1 MLSRRHI
8 RLKVMQSLYAFFLK
22 KEDNISKEEDAMIK
36 HMREISD
43 LNLSIIALMIELIK
57 YADDFLENSKNKF
70 FPTEEDL
77 SPNKRF
83 INNKISK
90 KLLTNLALKKEV
102 LKFSNIW
109 IDNDHD
115 VINKL
120 FKDIYMSDLYKSY
133 ILNEKNDDDIDQRF
147 FINLLNEFILN
158 HQLVNH
164 LLEEQ
169 SIYWIDDLPFVATMI
184 ISGIKKK
191 ETIVI
196 KNIFK
201 DSSDKD
207 FALKLFRNTIKKQLD
222 YKDLIMRFAK
232 NWDID
237 RIATMDKILIMM
249 ALTEIT
255 TMNDMPFKV
264 SLNEYI
270 EISKYYSTPKSRLF
284 VNGILDNAVKSLKLE
299 EKVNKVGKDL
309 K

>member
-1 MLSRRHI
+1 
-8 RLKVMQSLYAFFLK
+8 MQSLYAFFLK

-83 INNKISK
+83 ISNKISK

-102 LKFSNIW
+102 IKFSNIW

-120 FKDIYMSDLYKSY
+120 FKDIYTSDLYKSY
-133 ILNEKNDDDIDQRF
+133 ILNEKNDDDVDQRF

-164 LLEEQ
+164 LLEEK

-207 FALKLFRNTIKKQLD
+207 FALQLFRNTIKKQLD

-299 EKVNKVGKDL
+299 EKVNKIGKDL

>member
-1 MLSRRHI
+1 
-8 RLKVMQSLYAFFLK
+8 MQSLYAFFLK

-43 LNLSIIALMIELIK
+43 LNLSIMALMIELIK

-90 KLLTNLALKKEV
+90 NLLTNLALKKEV

-120 FKDIYMSDLYKSY
+120 FKDIYRSNLYKSY

-147 FINLLNEFILN
+147 FINLLNEYILN

-169 SIYWIDDLPFVATMI
+169 SIYWIDDLPFVATII

-191 ETIVI
+191 DTIVL

-299 EKVNKVGKDL
+299 EKVSKDL

>member
-1 MLSRRHI
+1 
-8 RLKVMQSLYAFFLK
+8 MQSLYAFFLK

-191 ETIVI
+191 ENIVI

-207 FALKLFRNTIKKQLD
+207 FALQLFRNTIKKQLD

-299 EKVNKVGKDL
+299 EKVNKIGKDL

>member
-1 MLSRRHI
+1 
-8 RLKVMQSLYAFFLK
+8 MQSLYAFFLK

-120 FKDIYMSDLYKSY
+120 FKDIYISDLYKSY

-184 ISGIKKK
+184 MSGIKKK
-191 ETIVI
+191 ETVVI

-207 FALKLFRNTIKKQLD
+207 FALQLFRNTIKKQLD

>member
-1 MLSRRHI
+1 
-8 RLKVMQSLYAFFLK
+8 MQSLYAFFLK

-70 FPTEEDL
+70 FPSEEDL

-191 ETIVI
+191 ENIVI

-207 FALKLFRNTIKKQLD
+207 FALQLFRNTIKKQLD

-299 EKVNKVGKDL
+299 EKVNKIGKDL

>member
-1 MLSRRHI
+1 
-8 RLKVMQSLYAFFLK
+8 MQSLYAFFLK

-120 FKDIYMSDLYKSY
+120 FKDIYISDLYKSY

-164 LLEEQ
+164 LLEEK

-184 ISGIKKK
+184 MSGIKKK
-191 ETIVI
+191 ETVVI

-207 FALKLFRNTIKKQLD
+207 FALQLFRNTIKKQLD

>member
-120 FKDIYMSDLYKSY
+120 FKDIYISDLYKSY

-164 LLEEQ
+164 LLEEK

-184 ISGIKKK
+184 MSGIKKK
-191 ETIVI
+191 ETVVI

-207 FALKLFRNTIKKQLD
+207 FALQLFRNTIKKQLD

>member
-1 MLSRRHI
+1 
-8 RLKVMQSLYAFFLK
+8 MQSLYAFFLK

-70 FPTEEDL
+70 FPSEEDL

-164 LLEEQ
+164 LLEEK

-184 ISGIKKK
+184 MSGIKKK
-191 ETIVI
+191 ETVVI

-207 FALKLFRNTIKKQLD
+207 FALQLFRNTIKKQLD

>member
-120 FKDIYMSDLYKSY
+120 FKDIYISDLYTTIT
-133 ILNEKNDDDIDQRF
+133 ILT
-147 FINLLNEFILN
+147 
-158 HQLVNH
+158 
-164 LLEEQ
+164 
-169 SIYWIDDLPFVATMI
+169 ATAAWTAAN
-184 ISGIKKK
+184 KW
-191 ETIVI
+191 
-196 KNIFK
+196 
-201 DSSDKD
+201 
-207 FALKLFRNTIKKQLD
+207 R
-222 YKDLIMRFAK
+222 
-232 NWDID
+232 
-237 RIATMDKILIMM
+237 
-249 ALTEIT
+249 
-255 TMNDMPFKV
+255 
-264 SLNEYI
+264 
-270 EISKYYSTPKSRLF
+270 YSTETQRVPVLASTLPISSSKCT
-284 VNGILDNAVKSLKLE
+284 VQVICPVPTAP
-299 EKVNKVGKDL
+299 
-309 K
+309 

>member
-1 MLSRRHI
+1 
-8 RLKVMQSLYAFFLK
+8 MQSLYAFFLK

>member
-1 MLSRRHI
+1 
-8 RLKVMQSLYAFFLK
+8 MQSLYAFFLK

-120 FKDIYMSDLYKSY
+120 FKDIYMSDLYNSY

-207 FALKLFRNTIKKQLD
+207 FALQLFRNTIKKQLD

>member
-1 MLSRRHI
+1 
-8 RLKVMQSLYAFFLK
+8 MQSLYAFFLK

-120 FKDIYMSDLYKSY
+120 FKDIYISDLYKSY

-191 ETIVI
+191 ENIVI

-207 FALKLFRNTIKKQLD
+207 FALQLFRNTIKKQLD